1 MIENLDTLKT
11 GGIGIGSWWL
21 TVSGWLPDFISVAVG
36 IITIAYLI
44 TKIVREIRRM

>member
-21 TVSGWLPDFISVAVG
+21 TVSGWLPDLVSVCVG
-36 IITIAYLI
+36 IATIVYLV
-44 TKIVREIRRM
+44 TKIYKEIRRI